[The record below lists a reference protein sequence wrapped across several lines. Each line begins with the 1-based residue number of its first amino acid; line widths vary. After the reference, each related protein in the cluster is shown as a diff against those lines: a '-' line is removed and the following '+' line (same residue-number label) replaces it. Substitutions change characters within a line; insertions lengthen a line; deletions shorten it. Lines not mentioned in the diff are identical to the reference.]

1 MLLNL
6 QDYPTNTTCLLLFG
20 GDDLRLRDSA
30 VDLYFHLAPCFHRT
44 YIHAIQIRTCDNF
57 IIEREV

>member
-6 QDYPTNTTCLLLFG
+6 QDYPTNTTFLLPFG
-20 GDDLRLRDSA
+20 GDDLRRDSA